1 MLTNRRTKIQKRGVL
16 WKIRKGEKEIAVAED
31 KGCLVKTYSCI
42 GNILNQ
48 IEKQGIV
55 EGAFIAFE
63 FNTKRRVVEDISYIV
78 MRNNVSKWANR
89 FAFVKASIAPLLKL
103 HKNGRLAECK
113 FVEDPQEKESSA
125 YIGTSDLDFKLK
137 NMQYVSFSLN
147 VNIQNTRNLRNRP
160 YLDLVATQVKPAE
173 ESEEHSSELGN
184 TSDVKND
191 NGLDDWFSKRMSSPR
206 RTPSKNFSKSASRS
220 PTKVIKSGN
229 SRERNNSIPT
239 NPEIIDKRDP
249 CSKYFGPA
257 ADPKTSIR
265 VDNIT
270 EDVPENYN
278 DFCATFKSNE
288 KPQHEGRCLRC
299 DDGAICT
306 HKPPRKSNNVAQG
319 SIVSD
324 DNSDSSARNSDEKI
338 ERLENEND
346 YLKRQLEEMRSQM
359 MESKQ
364 PSSVS
369 AEILSLSPIVPQ
381 KNISY
386 TYNEFSSSN
395 NSPNRYDFPYDNVFT
410 NSLSPSPEPE
420 LFREDEPY
428 YDQPFVYGGK
438 PSSSRSSEVLSTT
451 DLEESSYFVNKS
463 PLIDSMLYPLCDL
476 EEFSIADNH
485 SVSSAS
491 SYSNGYAYDSRSY
504 DLVNNGG
511 SSLHE
516 QFEKVFSIGMIW
528 VSCI

>member
-1 MLTNRRTKIQKRGVL
+1 M
-16 WKIRKGEKEIAVAED
+16 
-31 KGCLVKTYSCI
+31 
-42 GNILNQ
+42 NQ
-48 IEKQGIV
+48 IEKLGIV

-63 FNTKRRVVEDISYIV
+63 FNTKRRVVEDISHIV
-78 MRNNVSKWANR
+78 MRNHVSKWSNR

-113 FVEDPQEKESSA
+113 FVEDPADKESSA
-125 YIGTSDLDFKLK
+125 YIRTSDLDFKLK
-137 NMQYVSFSLN
+137 NMQYVSFSLK

-160 YLDLVATQVKPAE
+160 YLDLIATQVKPAE
-173 ESEEHSSELGN
+173 ESEEPSSELEN
-184 TSDVKND
+184 TSDVNND
-191 NGLDDWFSKRMSSPR
+191 NGLDDWFSKRMVSPR
-206 RTPSKNFSKSASRS
+206 RTPSRNSSKSASRS
-220 PTKVIKSGN
+220 PVKVIKSSN

-249 CSKYFGPA
+249 CSKSSGPA
-257 ADPKTSIR
+257 ADPKTSIP

-299 DDGAICT
+299 DDDTICT
-306 HKPPRKSNNVAQG
+306 HKPPRKSNNVTQG

-381 KNISY
+381 QNISY
-386 TYNEFSSSN
+386 TYNEFMSPN
-395 NSPNRYDFPYDNVFT
+395 NSPDRYDNLFR
-410 NSLSPSPEPE
+410 NSLSLSPEPE
-420 LFREDEPY
+420 LFREDELY
-428 YDQPFVYGGK
+428 YDHPFVYGGK
-438 PSSSRSSEVLSTT
+438 PSSSRSSEVLSPT
-451 DLEESSYFVNKS
+451 DSEKSSYFGNKSPLKS

-476 EEFSIADNH
+476 EKFSLTDNH

-491 SYSNGYAYDSRSY
+491 SYSNGYAYDSGTAFDFLNQPAMYERTVINEDRSLMY
-504 DLVNNGG
+504 KE
-511 SSLHE
+511 HE
-516 QFEKVFSIGMIW
+516 RKQFNPYTYSQKVTNQSPWTSNSKRYFPLE
-528 VSCI
+528 